1 MSIQDFQSTKNI
13 NLLWDVIKEEEILI
27 SCSTEVVNHFKL
39 FIQSTLKDFYE
50 QEKGSVSQLQQ
61 MNKKYI
67 IYIVNYIH
75 YFLKSKV
82 PSNSKQTISI
92 SNETPEP
99 VTFEDLQ
106 KERTSIFDKKL
117 QEKQFEFTNAIKN
130 KIPETPNFSD
140 VLDKPLVESK
150 SLVEK
155 MVQQRMMEEE
165 QFKNRVDE
173 NTYHSTWIKPVET
186 SIKKDKLSYSTPD
199 TKYIKIENEL
209 LTPINEVIDLDSSNK
224 TTNNIN
230 SNLKGN
236 SNLKKHI
243 TWKEDINNE
252 NISEIVQDNI
262 NIFSKLKK
270 IEKKDDYDDLK
281 EEVKIIH
288 TKLSELDN
296 TINNILNWMKE
307 NKK

>member
-1 MSIQDFQSTKNI
+1 MFSIEQFNQ
-13 NLLWDVIKEEEILI
+13 L
-27 SCSTEVVNHFKL
+27 KL
-39 FIQSTLKDFYE
+39 FIQKTLNDFFEKERGNNASLKD
-50 QEKGSVSQLQQ
+50 L
-61 MNKKYI
+61 NKKYI
-67 IYIVNYIH
+67 IFV
-75 YFLKSKV
+75 
-82 PSNSKQTISI
+82 ISYAHRHLLTKKTNVI
-92 SNETPEP
+92 DIDNVEKPQLI
-99 VTFEDLQ
+99 TFEDIKNDRKNNFEQELQ
-106 KERTSIFDKKL
+106 K
-117 QEKQFEFTNAIKN
+117 KQQEFTNAIIN

-165 QFKNRVDE
+165 QFKNRVDA
-173 NTYHSTWIKPVET
+173 NTYNSTWIKPLET

-224 TTNNIN
+224 NTNNIN
-230 SNLKGN
+230 SNLKNSNLKN

-252 NISEIVQDNI
+252 NIPEIVQENI

-270 IEKKDDYDDLK
+270 IEKKDDYEDLK

-307 NKK
+307 NKNK